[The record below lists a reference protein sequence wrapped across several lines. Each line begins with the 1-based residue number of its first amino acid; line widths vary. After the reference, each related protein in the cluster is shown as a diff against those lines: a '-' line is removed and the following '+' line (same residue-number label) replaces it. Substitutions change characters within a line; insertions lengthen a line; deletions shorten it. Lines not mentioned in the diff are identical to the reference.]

1 MGSQRARFVFTK
13 STHFFLLLIASRWLS
28 PKKGVVWTNIDF
40 SGFAVLLQFA
50 TTHRSGIFART
61 LSRFTSFLRNGFPG
75 QRHRSNSNPFSL
87 NSVVNQNGANFS
99 NFDNSQKIE
108 QKSYDDNFFTK
119 VIRNKSTFLTVRKN
133 MFGVRG
139 TLRVNDLCQ
148 RLFNGA
154 KSRNFR

>member
-1 MGSQRARFVFTK
+1 MLRTHCGVFRGLPTCSLRFHEVDP
-13 STHFFLLLIASRWLS
+13 FLPSFLS

-75 QRHRSNSNPFSL
+75 RRHRSNSNPFSL

-108 QKSYDDNFFTK
+108 QKAMTIIFSLKLSETK
-119 VIRNKSTFLTVRKN
+119 VHF
-133 MFGVRG
+133 
-139 TLRVNDLCQ
+139 
-148 RLFNGA
+148 
-154 KSRNFR
+154 